1 VTAEDPAIIQRR
13 IVMSH
18 RSFRVVFVCLATLA
32 VATPVRAQ
40 HVELGRASGAYSAL
54 GLGGGNFKLTC
65 DSGCTGNQL
74 TASDLSLLVGRH
86 FGSRLRAEVGA
97 HFQRNTDQSS
107 DVFTGSAGMAFYLVG
122 NLYVRGAATYVRVSV
137 EDTSG
142 TFEGTGGPGFS
153 VGAGYELFLGDRMAL
168 TPYVNYASASLS
180 KIDRTVPGGT
190 TVTTAG
196 TVHALNF
203 GVSLGRSSRDYNV
216 CVTAAGERTRLSAA
230 NRARYQSCLAE
241 WAAWLERQAEAV
253 RARYPRR

>member
-1 VTAEDPAIIQRR
+1 MQRSFT
-13 IVMSH
+13 MSH
-18 RSFRVVFVCLATLA
+18 RSFRFVIVCLAALA
-32 VATPVRAQ
+32 AATRLNAQ
-40 HVELGRASGAYSAL
+40 HLELVRASGAYSAL

-65 DSGCTGNQL
+65 DSGCTGDQL
-74 TASDLSLLVGRH
+74 SASDIVLLLGRQ
-86 FGSRLRAEVGA
+86 FGARLRAEVGA

-168 TPYVNYASASLS
+168 TPYVNFASASLS

-203 GVSLGRSSRDYNV
+203 GVSLGRSSRADV
-216 CVTAAGERTRLSAA
+216 CVTAAGERIRLSRA
-230 NRARYQSCLAE
+230 NRNRYLSCWSE